1 MGETL
6 TGSHILTFSRLSS
19 GWQDLGYIFTG
30 DENGGDCYPEKSNK
44 PDHYSS
50 VCFSWTGS
58 IEMKRVKSRDWPDFV
73 VHRKGTMQTKSGDLM
88 PATDTLYQF
97 DGKKYVEIHG

>member
-1 MGETL
+1 ME
-6 TGSHILTFSRLSS
+6 
-19 GWQDLGYIFTG
+19 
-30 DENGGDCYPEKSNK
+30 
-44 PDHYSS
+44 
-50 VCFSWTGS
+50 
-58 IEMKRVKSRDWPDFV
+58 RVKSRDWPDFV